1 MPVFA
6 AIPCRVSYIWSKCR
20 KAFFVL
26 SLAGQHV
33 FYIAYAAYHPE
44 FSPFFL
50 SLFRRSRRRS
60 PCCKKCRKTL
70 RQRRFA
76 QFLLF
81 FTKRK
86 SASRNKTSLSVLP
99 IFPSG
104 LPASFTISLQSV
116 RILPREPVMNGGFLS
131 RFPKRAA
138 QLQLQTKES

>member
-1 MPVFA
+1 MVKMPKSVIRA
-6 AIPCRVSYIWSKCR
+6 
-20 KAFFVL
+20 VL
-26 SLAGQHV
+26 SRTARFLYCICSILSRI
-33 FYIAYAAYHPE
+33 FL
-44 FSPFFL
+44 FFL
-50 SLFRRSRRRS
+50 SKSRRTRCGS
-60 PCCKKCRKTL
+60 LCCKKCRKTL

-116 RILPREPVMNGGFLS
+116 RILPTEPVMNGGFLS